1 MGLNNTQMNVQCS
14 SENDVIFKTPDEGT
28 VQCIEVSNES
38 LLCRILDPLQ
48 KLLKFVQRD
57 LHFFQNCDNFKNTSA
72 KNKQSQLM

>member
-38 LLCRILDPLQ
+38 LLRRILDPLQ
-48 KLLKFVQRD
+48 KLLKFF
-57 LHFFQNCDNFKNTSA
+57 HF
-72 KNKQSQLM
+72 